1 MSDRKTDGTTAARS
15 KEPVARPYEVGLS
28 SRVKERLAE
37 INLNPEI
44 KKRIESHLQ
53 KKNG

>member
-1 MSDRKTDGTTAARS
+1 MTDQKTDGTTAARS
-15 KEPVARPYEVGLS
+15 REPVAEPYAVGISPL
-28 SRVKERLAE
+28 VKERLAE